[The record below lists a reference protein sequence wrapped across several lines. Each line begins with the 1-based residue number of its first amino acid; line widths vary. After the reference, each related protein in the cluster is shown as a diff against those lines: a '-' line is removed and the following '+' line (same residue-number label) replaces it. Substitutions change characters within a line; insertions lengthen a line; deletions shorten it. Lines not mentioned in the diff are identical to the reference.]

1 MHAQHS
7 IHLTVTARR
16 ICNLRGWRQKDR
28 VVVSHQNENFLG
40 HLDAHDVAIATES
53 WNKTQG
59 HLGAGVVAIA
69 TQKMY
74 TGVLARRQPNS
85 MCS

>member
-28 VVVSHQNENFLG
+28 VVVSHQNVG
-40 HLDAHDVAIATES
+40 HLDAHDVAIATEYS
-53 WNKTQG
+53 CLNTWNETQG
-59 HLGAGVVAIA
+59 HLGVGVVAIV
-69 TQKMY
+69 TKNVY
-74 TGVLARRQPNS
+74 RCVGT
-85 MCS
+85 